1 MTAQMCQHV
10 EQLAQRAHISKADV
24 IRQAIHDYLDEQ
36 EDVIGSRS
44 RVGSRI
50 VRQLE
55 EMRGRLLE
63 QQANANTLLLAAI
76 ILLQMRQ
83 GAQGSEVLKQI
94 TQLAAHAGDEIKAV
108 LEVRA

>member
-10 EQLAQRAHISKADV
+10 EQLAQRARVSKADV
-24 IRQAIHDYLDEQ
+24 IRQAIRDYLDEQ
-36 EDVIGSRS
+36 ENVLGSRS

-55 EMRGRLLE
+55 EMQSRFLG
-63 QQANANTLLLAAI
+63 QQAHAYTLLLAAV

-83 GAQGSEVLKQI
+83 GAQGSEVLQQI
-94 TQLAAHAGDEIKAV
+94 TQLAAHAGEEIKAV
-108 LEVRA
+108 LEAKA